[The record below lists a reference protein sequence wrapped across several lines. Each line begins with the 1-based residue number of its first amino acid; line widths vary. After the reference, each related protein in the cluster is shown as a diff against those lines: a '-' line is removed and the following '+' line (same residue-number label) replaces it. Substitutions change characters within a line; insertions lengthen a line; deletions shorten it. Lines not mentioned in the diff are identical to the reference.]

1 MRGNPWRWSRA
12 RHSAGTVRRRRTMDA
27 VLRLVSDGVNAD
39 RKRIGSGS
47 DILHAHPCAA
57 LSQEKL
63 RIRPYKE
70 PVREGIQSPR
80 ATAHV
85 LARLTD
91 STNSPVLLSASND
104 IALIDGELNIG
115 KNVTVLFWEASTGTG
130 QYD

>member
-63 RIRPYKE
+63 RIRPY
-70 PVREGIQSPR
+70 PAVCRIRNPCARGFNLR
-80 ATAHV
+80 A
-85 LARLTD
+85 
-91 STNSPVLLSASND
+91 
-104 IALIDGELNIG
+104 
-115 KNVTVLFWEASTGTG
+115 
-130 QYD
+130 

>member
-1 MRGNPWRWSRA
+1 
-12 RHSAGTVRRRRTMDA
+12 MDA

-80 ATAHV
+80 VTAHV

-91 STNSPVLLSASND
+91 STNSPVLLSATNVPRP
-104 IALIDGELNIG
+104 GECAWSP
-115 KNVTVLFWEASTGTG
+115 VRSPSA
-130 QYD
+130 

>member
-80 ATAHV
+80 VTAQV
-85 LARLTD
+85 FARLTD
-91 STNSPVLLSASND
+91 STNSPVLLSATNARGRS
-104 IALIDGELNIG
+104 
-115 KNVTVLFWEASTGTG
+115 F
-130 QYD
+130 

>member
-1 MRGNPWRWSRA
+1 
-12 RHSAGTVRRRRTMDA
+12 MDA

-80 ATAHV
+80 VTAHV

-91 STNSPVLLSASND
+91 STNSPVLLSRHERAHGPSPGGVWVYGWGND
-104 IALIDGELNIG
+104 LEHERVQGAG
-115 KNVTVLFWEASTGTG
+115 KTRRIRRGTSE
-130 QYD
+130 

>member
-47 DILHAHPCAA
+47 DILYAHPCAA

-80 ATAHV
+80 VTAHV

-91 STNSPVLLSASND
+91 STNSPVLLSSANPSRAGWRASSRRPATRLWA
-104 IALIDGELNIG
+104 ALRPRTERH
-115 KNVTVLFWEASTGTG
+115 A
-130 QYD
+130 

>member
-80 ATAHV
+80 VTAHV

-91 STNSPVLLSASND
+91 STNSPVLLSAP
-104 IALIDGELNIG
+104 
-115 KNVTVLFWEASTGTG
+115 NVRHGAPRRCFRVGHRRPDRGTRHAAR
-130 QYD
+130 